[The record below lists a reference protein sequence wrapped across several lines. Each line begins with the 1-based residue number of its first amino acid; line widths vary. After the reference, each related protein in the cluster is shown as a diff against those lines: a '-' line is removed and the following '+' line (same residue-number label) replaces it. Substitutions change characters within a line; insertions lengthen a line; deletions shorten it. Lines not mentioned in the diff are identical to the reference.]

1 MLHIIMQAGASTHQI
16 DNFLN
21 EIIEYKQKY
30 FKKVNLWMLSDIS
43 VEANLDSGKAVK
55 QSTKVEDLISK
66 LINKSQSSL
75 FLERT

>member
-1 MLHIIMQAGASTHQI
+1 
-16 DNFLN
+16 
-21 EIIEYKQKY
+21 
-30 FKKVNLWMLSDIS
+30 MLSDIS